1 MPLPPYIDRTRH
13 VDGVLARYEPAAPRL
28 QLPLIFD
35 SPHSGHAYPH
45 DFNHAAPREMLRR
58 AEDAFV
64 DDLYETAPLHGAVF
78 LKALFPRSYVD
89 PNRHEDE
96 IDLTIMEEDWPNP
109 VIRSEKAEMGVGL
122 VRRLIKGN
130 VEIYDRPLS
139 IAEVQSRIDRFHRP
153 YLEELENL
161 AEKARSEFGA
171 VWHVNCHS
179 MRSMGRGRGQR
190 LPRADFVLGD
200 RDGTSCEPAFT
211 DLVATALRG
220 MGYKVALNDPFKG
233 AELVMRIG
241 RPALQR
247 HSLQI
252 EVNRGLYMDE
262 DLIVKTAG
270 FDALRAD
277 IDRLISIIASYV
289 AERIGSRPA
298 GPEGGS

>member
-1 MPLPPYIDRTRH
+1 MPLPPHVSRTH
-13 VDGVLARYEPAAPRL
+13 HIDGVLARYEPAMPDL
-28 QLPLIFD
+28 LLPLIFD
-35 SPHSGHAYPH
+35 SPHSGRTYPQ
-45 DFNHAAPREMLRR
+45 DFNHVPPREMLRR

-109 VIRSEKAEMGVGL
+109 VIQSEKAEMGLGL
-122 VRRLIKGN
+122 IRRLIKGN

-139 IAEVQSRIDRFHRP
+139 IAEVRSRIDRFHRP
-153 YLEELENL
+153 YLQELEAL
-161 AEKARSEFGA
+161 TEKARGQFGA
-171 VWHVNCHS
+171 VWHINCHS
-179 MRSMGRGRGQR
+179 MRSMGRRSGQR
-190 LPRADFVLGD
+190 IPRADFVLGD
-200 RDGTSCEPAFT
+200 RDGTSCEPGFT
-211 DLVATALRG
+211 DMAANTLRS

-241 RPALQR
+241 RPAIQR

-262 DLIVKTAG
+262 DRIVKTAG
-270 FDALRAD
+270 FDRLQED
-277 IDRLISIIASYV
+277 IDRFISAVAAYV
-289 AERIGSRPA
+289 SDRLAT
-298 GPEGGS
+298 